1 MQNSFKRH
9 KINLRKVLLLDIKP
23 PQKRNNDRKNF
34 ELAPKEAITD
44 SEGTKKKRTGRV
56 HHLVMWSR

>member
-9 KINLRKVLLLDIKP
+9 EINLRKVLLLDIKP

-34 ELAPKEAITD
+34 ELAPITD